1 VAPAIVAALAI
12 AGAHP
17 FCNLIWHCGCG
28 ALTLTAHCNIHTPVP
43 LTGPTAPLSFGRGPA
58 HCPWCTQ
65 PAWFA
70 LAAVLALVG
79 ASLAMRL
86 ARRRTMAILPSVGA
100 GLVGVIA
107 GASLGALVTFAA
119 R

>member
-17 FCNLIWHCGCG
+17 FCNLVFHCGCG
-28 ALTLTAHCNIHTPVP
+28 ALTLTAHCNIH
-43 LTGPTAPLSFGRGPA
+43 APSPP
-58 HCPWCTQ
+58 HCPWCAQ

-70 LAAVLALVG
+70 LAAALGLVG
-79 ASLAMRL
+79 AAIAMRL
-86 ARRRTMAILPSVGA
+86 VRRHTTAIRVTA

-107 GASLGALVTFAA
+107 GASLGALIT